1 MAKYADSPGIW
12 ADWFKGVEGFG
23 WIRFLLILLVMS
35 IVLPLIAMTGIIPAT
50 VAKWIMIPFLLWAI
64 LGVWMAPDKRLYGR
78 IITIII
84 SIPVLIYNMYFI
96 LTVDNENGLLPFVVW
111 MWYGGCFWMFA
122 MGSFVGPFRP
132 IIALVNRFRY

>member
-1 MAKYADSPGIW
+1 MAKYVDSPGIW
-12 ADWFKGVEGFG
+12 AEWVKEIQGFG
-23 WIRFLLILLVMS
+23 WIWFMIFLFAMS
-35 IVLPLIAMTGIIPAT
+35 IVLPIIAMAGIVPAA
-50 VAKWIMIPFLLWAI
+50 VAKWIMLPALLWAI
-64 LGVWMAPDKRLYGR
+64 FGVWFAPDKKLYGR

-96 LTVDNENGLLPFVVW
+96 TTVTDEGGLLPFVVW
-111 MWYGGCFWMFA
+111 MWYGACFWMFA